1 MDLISRLHTSSPL
14 IHCITHP
21 IAINDCANAVLALGA
36 RPIMAEHPAEAAQIA
51 ALAQSLTV
59 SLGNITDARAESIMA
74 AGRIR
79 PGVID
84 LVGIACSDFRMKLA
98 KRFIQECH
106 PAVIK
111 GNASEISAIA
121 GTGFHSQGIDVSP
134 KDAVE
139 KGDESAQLKL
149 ALLMKGIA
157 DQTGA
162 VVAASGAVDV
172 IVAPGGDTAYFL
184 ENGVPS
190 MAQIT
195 GTGCML
201 TCIMGAFMAV
211 TSPLNAAIAGAAAL
225 GISGETA
232 DCSLGLGTY
241 HMKLLDALSLLS
253 DETLERRMKLH
264 TKTLRVYTDGST
276 SA

>member
-1 MDLISRLHTSSPL
+1 
-14 IHCITHP
+14 
-21 IAINDCANAVLALGA
+21 
-36 RPIMAEHPAEAAQIA
+36 
-51 ALAQSLTV
+51 
-59 SLGNITDARAESIMA
+59 
-74 AGRIR
+74 
-79 PGVID
+79 
-84 LVGIACSDFRMKLA
+84 MKLA

-111 GNASEISAIA
+111 GNASEIRAIA

-172 IVAPGGDTAYFL
+172 IVAPGEDTAYFL

-211 TSPLNAAIAGAAAL
+211 TSP
-225 GISGETA
+225 
-232 DCSLGLGTY
+232 
-241 HMKLLDALSLLS
+241 
-253 DETLERRMKLH
+253 
-264 TKTLRVYTDGST
+264 
-276 SA
+276 

>member
-111 GNASEISAIA
+111 GNASEIRAIA

-162 VVAASGAVDV
+162 VVV